1 MLHLKKKNI
10 DKSNN
15 NNNTVSIRKVLLISI
30 TKSLRGKNV
39 FSLLLKEDTV
49 VVDLSSCGGEF
60 QRGGP

>member
-15 NNNTVSIRKVLLISI
+15 NNTVSIKKVLLISI

-49 VVDLSSCGGEF
+49 VVDLSSC
-60 QRGGP
+60 